1 MMKKSALL
9 FLCFLWTSLIH
20 AHDEDLVACID
31 EHPPYQYLSD
41 KPHGIH
47 ISALEKLSNVLKRH
61 LKFQRSPN
69 FARCIV
75 MLKKGEVDVVAGL
88 NPTDERSKF
97 AFYAPFKSADTMK
110 MVSKKGISIN
120 TYNDLKG
127 KIIGVERGTLYFP
140 RFDNDNSLKK
150 ISIQSSRIGFSLL
163 LKDRIDLIMI
173 TPVTLTALTKE
184 INNSD
189 LKVSPI
195 TLEELRNKKT
205 YFGFSKLNKI
215 NLSHAELIN
224 KVTTA
229 YQQGIFK

>member
-1 MMKKSALL
+1 
-9 FLCFLWTSLIH
+9 
-20 AHDEDLVACID
+20 
-31 EHPPYQYLSD
+31 
-41 KPHGIH
+41 
-47 ISALEKLSNVLKRH
+47 
-61 LKFQRSPN
+61 
-69 FARCIV
+69 

-110 MVSKKGISIN
+110 VVSKKGISIN